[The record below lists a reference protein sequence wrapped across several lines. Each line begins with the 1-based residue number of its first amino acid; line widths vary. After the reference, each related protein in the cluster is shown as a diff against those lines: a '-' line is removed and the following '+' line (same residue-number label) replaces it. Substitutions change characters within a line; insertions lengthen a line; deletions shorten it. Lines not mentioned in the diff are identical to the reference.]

1 MKNKKNGLSVILIG
15 LLFFLYP
22 QLNAVKR
29 DIVMFFDIK
38 NYKNSKMNTLEY
50 IENIEKIT
58 KKDKVISESVID
70 VFNQDEQKNKEK
82 SNLDEELI
90 GYVYI
95 PKIGLTY
102 KLYDRASLEKLT
114 KGVAILEGSNL
125 PNDKNENRTVIAG
138 HNMWEGTAVFRDIK
152 TLESG
157 DKVYVNAISFNYQYE
172 VTDSKV
178 IDKYDYQS
186 ISTVKNANILTLI
199 TCTNESHFDN
209 RYIVNLKL
217 INISENQDI
226 KKEKLFQN
234 FEINPPESPIDYLFD
249 KNISIRQKII
259 RFEPYLL
266 AMTTVAV
273 TVFVLIKILG
283 VSKKH

>member
-1 MKNKKNGLSVILIG
+1 MKNKKIGLFVILTG
-15 LLFFLYP
+15 LLLFLYP

-29 DIVMFFDIK
+29 DIGMFFDIK
-38 NYKNSKMNTLEY
+38 NYKNSKLNTLEH
-50 IENIEKIT
+50 IENIENIT
-58 KKDKVISESVID
+58 KKDKVISESIID
-70 VFNQDEQKNKEK
+70 VFNQDEQKNKENSK
-82 SNLDEELI
+82 LDEELV

-102 KLYDRASLEKLT
+102 RLYSRASLEKLT

-125 PNDKNENRTVIAG
+125 PNNKRENRTVIAG
-138 HNMWEGTAVFRDIK
+138 HNMWEGMAIFRDIK

-157 DKVYVNAISFNYQYE
+157 DKVYVNSIKTNYEYE
-172 VTDSKV
+172 VTDSKI

-186 ISTVKNANILTLI
+186 LSTVKNANILTLI
-199 TCTNESHFDN
+199 TCTNESNFDN

-217 INISENQDI
+217 TNINENKDI
-226 KKEKLFQN
+226 EKEKLFQN
-234 FEINPPESPIDYLFD
+234 FEINPPKSPIDYLVD
-249 KNISIRQKII
+249 KNISIGQKII

-266 AMTTVAV
+266 TITTIAV